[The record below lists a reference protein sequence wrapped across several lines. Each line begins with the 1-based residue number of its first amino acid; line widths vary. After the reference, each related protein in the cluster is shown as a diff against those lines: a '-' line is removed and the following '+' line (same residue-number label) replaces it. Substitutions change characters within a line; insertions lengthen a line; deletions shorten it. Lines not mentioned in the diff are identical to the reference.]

1 MSSDEPTVTV
11 DGSTE
16 PPTSEP
22 ADDKPATKPS
32 RARKAKE
39 PKAKKAPAPKKLRPR
54 SPSAH
59 PPYEEVTFRNTRFNF
74 CFNIC
79 FFFEFWIWFLFFLI
93 FVDGQGCYSD
103 IEREDRF
110 EPVRDYQVSWRETQ
124 TTAIEF

>member
-22 ADDKPATKPS
+22 ADGKPATKPS

-39 PKAKKAPAPKKLRPR
+39 SKAKKAPAPKKLRPR

-59 PPYEEVTFRNTRFNF
+59 PPYEEVTLHNTRFNF
-74 CFNIC
+74 CFNI
-79 FFFEFWIWFLFFLI
+79 FFLI
-93 FVDGQGCYSD
+93 LDLIF
-103 IEREDRF
+103 F
-110 EPVRDYQVSWRETQ
+110 
-124 TTAIEF
+124 F